1 MKPIETLHSFGQ
13 SLWYDNIQR
22 KQLENGELATLIHN
36 GDIRGITSNPSIFH
50 NAIAKSNDYDRALK
64 PMAWAGLSA
73 EAIFNQLAI
82 QDIRA
87 AADLFLPLYKQ
98 TKGTDGYVSLEVN
111 PFLAN
116 DADETFA
123 EAKRLWLRVDRPN
136 LMIKIPATLAGM
148 PAVEQAIAEG
158 INVNVTLIFS
168 LERYAQVMEAYLSG
182 LEKRVAA
189 GLAIDHIASVAS
201 FFISRVDSKIDS
213 QLRALVSSGAQPE
226 EKISPLLGQAAVA
239 NAKLAYADFQTVF
252 GGSRFAAL
260 KAKGARVQRPLWAST
275 STKDPAYRDVLYIE
289 ELIGPDSVNTV
300 PPQTLDA
307 FRDHGNAAVTLI
319 RNVGQAKELME
330 SLKTQGINI
339 NQVTDALEIEGV
351 KAFADAFSALLRA
364 VEERRAVFYGQAG
377 GMAKPLAERV
387 ARLGYERIVDR
398 MYENDP
404 SVWTTDPAAQT
415 EIRKRLGWLSSPEKG
430 LPQIEEITRF
440 AGEIRD
446 EGFTHVLL
454 LGMGGSSL
462 APEVLRLI
470 FGQKENESGEP
481 TWPDVA
487 ILDSTDPRQVK
498 AAAMRSPIDK
508 TLYIVA
514 SKSGS
519 TAEIAAFVDYF
530 WTRTKTRLG
539 RHAGKH
545 FIAITDPATSLEQLA
560 KERKFRKIFFGDPTV
575 GGRFSVLTPFGLV
588 PAALMGID
596 LKAFMAAAVTAAN
609 DSRYALSASCST
621 AVVLGA
627 AMGQAALQGRDKLTL
642 LADPELAPM
651 GAWLEQL
658 IAESSGKMGKGIVPI
673 DGEMIDGNR
682 AYGADRIF
690 VYMRRSGR
698 FDQTVAGLLRQGLPV
713 FVLENKDFNQLGA
726 DFYRWEIATAIACH
740 ILGVNA
746 FDQPDVQDN
755 KRRTL
760 ANIEQFKTS
769 GKFDEGEPLWK
780 KDEISVHGVSL
791 NGVESQSNISDVVDL
806 FLKQAKSGDYIAI
819 NAYLPR
825 NKRTWD
831 ALNRLRTIIQGHT
844 GLATTLGFGP
854 RFLHSTGQLHKG
866 GADNGIFIQITDD
879 SAIDF
884 PIPGQG
890 MTFASLERAQAL
902 GDLEALLARNKKA
915 IRIHLGSMD
924 IQDLEF

>member
-22 KQLENGELATLIHN
+22 KQLENGELATLIRN

-87 AADLFLPLYKQ
+87 AADLFMPLYRQ
-98 TKGTDGYVSLEVN
+98 TKGADGYVSLEVN

-116 DADETFA
+116 DTQETFA
-123 EAKRLWLRVDRPN
+123 EAKKLWQRVDRPN
-136 LMIKIPATLAGM
+136 LMIKIPATLAGI

-168 LERYAQVMEAYLSG
+168 LTRYAQVMEAYLSG
-182 LEKRVAA
+182 LEKRAAA
-189 GLAIDHIASVAS
+189 GLSIDHIASVAS
-201 FFISRVDSKIDS
+201 FFISRVDTKVDA
-213 QLRALVSSGAQPE
+213 QLRALITNGMQSE
-226 EKISPLLGQAAVA
+226 EKISPLIGQTAIA
-239 NAKLAYADFQTVF
+239 NAKLAYADFQKVF

-260 KAKGARVQRPLWAST
+260 KEKGARVQRPLWAST

-307 FRDHGNAAVTLI
+307 FRDHGKAAVTLI
-319 RNVGQAKELME
+319 RNVAQAEQQMV
-330 SLKTQGINI
+330 SLKAVGISME
-339 NQVTDALEIEGV
+339 QVTDALETEGV

-364 VEERRAVFYGQAG
+364 VEERRAGFYAQTGSL
-377 GMAKPLAERV
+377 AKPLADRI
-387 ARLGYERIVDR
+387 LKLDYERIVDR
-398 MYENDP
+398 IYENDP
-404 SVWTTDPAAQT
+404 SVWTTDAAGQA

-430 LPQIEEITRF
+430 LPLVEEITRF
-440 AGEIRD
+440 AEEIRN

-462 APEVLRLI
+462 APEVMRLI
-470 FGQKENESGEP
+470 FGHKENENGEP
-481 TWPDVA
+481 TWPDLA

-508 TLYIVA
+508 TLYIVS

-545 FIAITDPATSLEQLA
+545 FIAITDPGTSLEQLA
-560 KERKFRKIFFGDPTV
+560 KERKFRKIFAGDPNV

-596 LKAFMAAAVTAAN
+596 LKLFLTNAVLAAN
-609 DSRYALSASCST
+609 DTRYALSASCST

-642 LADPELAPM
+642 LADPELTPM

-658 IAESSGKMGKGIVPI
+658 IAESSGKMSKGIVPI

-682 AYGADRIF
+682 TYGADRIF

-698 FDQTVAGLLRQGLPV
+698 YDQTVAGLLRQGCPV
-713 FVLENKDFNQLGA
+713 FILENKDFYQLGA
-726 DFYRWEIATAIACH
+726 DFYRWEMATAVACS
-740 ILGVNA
+740 IMNVNA

-755 KRRTL
+755 KLRTL
-760 ANIEQFKTS
+760 AKIDQYKGNGS
-769 GKFDEGEPLWK
+769 FDEGQPQWR
-780 KDEISVHGVSL
+780 KDEISVFGIPLVGIEKKAS
-791 NGVESQSNISDVVDL
+791 IADVVEL
-806 FLKQAKSGDYIAI
+806 FLKQAKTGDYIAL

-825 NKRTWD
+825 NKRTLD
-831 ALNRLRTIIQGHT
+831 ALSRLRTIVQSHT

-866 GADNGIFIQITDD
+866 GADNGLFIQITDD
-879 SAIDF
+879 PSLDT

-890 MTFASLERAQAL
+890 MSFGSLERAQAL
-902 GDLEALLARNKKA
+902 GDLEALLARGRRA

>member
-116 DADETFA
+116 DTDETFA